1 MRLSFIHVEI
11 YAILTACSL
20 RYVVRILLT
29 FYSRYQN
36 YSICLSSVCLSSL
49 SIPLSLSVSISL
61 SPLSLLSVAL
71 SLSHPRLSR
80 TEPSPSLV
88 PGCAADRV
96 AGVLPRAVLQPG
108 RAGQPQR
115 GGTHRQ
121 QITTVSH
128 QAHRPPAPDTK
139 QVSGEV
145 DMPECL

>member
-61 SPLSLLSVAL
+61 SPLSLSLSVPL
-71 SLSHPRLSR
+71 SLSSPPPQSL
-80 TEPSPSLV
+80 SPSLSPPQCCDKV
-88 PGCAADRV
+88 NFSRPFTTFRRVKAFPPGTFC
-96 AGVLPRAVLQPG
+96 GRAV
-108 RAGQPQR
+108 
-115 GGTHRQ
+115 
-121 QITTVSH
+121 IK
-128 QAHRPPAPDTK
+128 PDW
-139 QVSGEV
+139 SEH
-145 DMPECL
+145 